1 MKIQRGW
8 SHTCFW
14 RPKMFAA
21 LMMILAYCFPLS
33 SFCDHLSVL
42 SFLLSQ
48 QLLKLRRWCRSA
60 VSVLWMNTGLSFV
73 CRDEDNFKDNS
84 RHCVCCPL
92 VLSFSL
98 YIFFALVFTLFFAL
112 VSGLIF
118 RVPAYVFSP
127 FFFSVFPFF
136 FPLRSVFIVSESFRV
151 WETKFQSNSFFS
163 LKFEFN

>member
-1 MKIQRGW
+1 
-8 SHTCFW
+8 
-14 RPKMFAA
+14 
-21 LMMILAYCFPLS
+21 
-33 SFCDHLSVL
+33 
-42 SFLLSQ
+42 
-48 QLLKLRRWCRSA
+48 
-60 VSVLWMNTGLSFV
+60 MNTGLSFV

-136 FPLRSVFIVSESFRV
+136 FSSEICIYSVRVFSRVRNQVSI
-151 WETKFQSNSFFS
+151 KLILFF
-163 LKFEFN
+163 EV